1 MNDEHGQRRD
11 SARRCRDAVA
21 TLTRPVAT
29 VTRPVATCNPT
40 NPDVLD
46 P

>member
-1 MNDEHGQRRD
+1 
-11 SARRCRDAVA
+11 VA
-21 TLTRPVAT
+21 RPVAT
-29 VTRPVATCNPT
+29 VARPVATCNPT